1 MRLLYYIIFICLF
14 ISGCIPSKEIS
25 IKKKEIN
32 PDGLYHSMTEYI
44 ISNNTDTN
52 YYTWVDYNSYYSKD
66 SIEVNLSHYLFIFHG
81 DYNLGALLTDNVFF
95 NDGFYPEIGVSF
107 LKEIGPG
114 ESFTYLVTGDIKD
127 RDSFKNHI
135 YFIDESRFL
144 TVVGSVI
151 NTEVSYK
158 ANEIKVNAPLQ
169 EIR

>member
-1 MRLLYYIIFICLF
+1 MYSLQRNIN
-14 ISGCIPSKEIS
+14 
-25 IKKKEIN
+25 KKKEIN

-66 SIEVNLSHYLFIFHG
+66 SIEVNLRHYLFIFHG

-114 ESFTYLVTGDIKD
+114 ESFTYLVTGDKKD

-151 NTEVSYK
+151 NTEVLYK